1 MDKGIFSCTD
11 QFYTLQMYFLNQLKL
26 EPTQIQFSANLKTV
40 LLFQFGYFSF
50 LLFCMR
56 SSHSSDVGEDRLVQ
70 RMLAEWKEQENILF
84 ILTWKYLRII
94 PRWFH
99 CSAKVTSSKKH
110 TLASSALYAHLWQF
124 ITSETRYKLI

>member
-1 MDKGIFSCTD
+1 MYTTLTFGGTGNQKWLQKKK
-11 QFYTLQMYFLNQLKL
+11 QFYTLQMYFLNQLKS
-26 EPTQIQFSANLKTV
+26 EPTRIQFSANLKTV

-70 RMLAEWKEQENILF
+70 RMLAEWKEQENIRF

-94 PRWFH
+94 PRWLLPLQ
-99 CSAKVTSSKKH
+99 C
-110 TLASSALYAHLWQF
+110 
-124 ITSETRYKLI
+124 